1 MLKKKTLFWYFWGK
15 KVYVYKIH
23 FMTKHNL
30 NSNICILAT
39 VALVKYERTN
49 KGMCVRGF
57 EWSLFCLNFERIGKG
72 KQYIC
77 IFLRENLWAV
87 FLDLRFLWTFSIDHK
102 SCQRFVKQCFLSL
115 KFSDTFIQMKITGFR
130 NTIFRAFASGDKNG
144 PTFVTITSA
153 AFDPEKTTFSSDNK
167 WWSRLDWRPSVM
179 FVFFCISTCI
189 CALFFVLLT
198 YMYLY
203 STLCFFM
210 YFRRKK

>member
-1 MLKKKTLFWYFWGK
+1 MLKKKTLFWYFWGE

-87 FLDLRFLWTFSIDHK
+87 FLNLRFLWTFSIDTKAVKDLWNNIFSHWSSLIHLFK
-102 SCQRFVKQCFLSL
+102 WKLRDSETQFSGHLQVGTKTGRFL
-115 KFSDTFIQMKITGFR
+115 
-130 NTIFRAFASGDKNG
+130 
-144 PTFVTITSA
+144 
-153 AFDPEKTTFSSDNK
+153 
-167 WWSRLDWRPSVM
+167 
-179 FVFFCISTCI
+179 
-189 CALFFVLLT
+189 
-198 YMYLY
+198 
-203 STLCFFM
+203 
-210 YFRRKK
+210 